1 VFLCLLYISVALAA
15 YILVMIVVQRQASF
29 SRAAYA
35 ASATGLL
42 VLLFLPLAVVV
53 RQEYRIKK
61 ELEDTPSHAPA
72 VMVTVVEKS
81 TAMPLAEPAST
92 TTTDTPPAS
101 SCLGSFLRH
110 TFNPPAHGV
119 DYSIPQALG
128 QIGLSLGYPPKS
140 VDAFVSLISV
150 WNYAGRV
157 TAGYAS
163 EALLSRYG
171 FPRPLALTL
180 VLLASCA
187 GHLLIAFGVPRALYA
202 ASVLVGF
209 CFGA

>member
-1 VFLCLLYISVALAA
+1 
-15 YILVMIVVQRQASF
+15 
-29 SRAAYA
+29 
-35 ASATGLL
+35 
-42 VLLFLPLAVVV
+42 
-53 RQEYRIKK
+53 
-61 ELEDTPSHAPA
+61 
-72 VMVTVVEKS
+72 MVTVVEKS

-110 TFNPPAHGV
+110 TFSPPAHGV

-180 VLLASCA
+180 VLLASCT

>member
-1 VFLCLLYISVALAA
+1 VFLCLLYISVTLAT
-15 YILVMIVVQRQASF
+15 YILDMIVVQRQASF

-35 ASATGLL
+35 ASAAGLL

-61 ELEDTPSHAPA
+61 ELEHSLSHAPA
-72 VMVTVVEKS
+72 VMVTVLEKS
-81 TAMPLAEPAST
+81 TVMPLAEPAS

-110 TFNPPAHGV
+110 TFSPPAHGV

-171 FPRPLALTL
+171 FPLPLALTL